1 MIRAG
6 CVVDELDAVVG
17 GVGLEGGGGRPG
29 VGAAV
34 VGVFDDGVEGEDVFG
49 GAAEEDEGYGAGGGG
64 LEGSRWVSLRASRGF
79 WVVRG
84 VRVR

>member
-34 VGVFDDGVEGEDVFG
+34 GGAFDDGVEGEDVFG
-49 GAAEEDEGYGAGGGG
+49 GAAEVDEGFGAGGGG
-64 LEGSRWVSLRASRGF
+64 LEGNG
-79 WVVRG
+79 G
-84 VRVR
+84 